1 MEVREDISVKEY
13 FEEVV
18 PKMFEEEISKV
29 SIGGMEGTEFTV
41 EFDVDGQAYSLVV
54 KDAKELQVKE
64 GKLESPMVRVVLS
77 EDVWRKAITGKMP
90 GAVDMFTEMGQLAN
104 RKRYDA
110 LKDTKGTMNLELALP
125 DGTTAQIKVVFNNA
139 DSPAVTFKTSLEDW
153 VKIASGELP
162 GPMAFMQG
170 KLKLEGDMTFAMSL
184 GNLLS

>member
-41 EFDVDGQAYSLVV
+41 EFDVDGQAYSLIV

-64 GKLESPMVRVVLS
+64 GKLDSPMVRVVLT

-104 RKRYDA
+104 RKRYDT
-110 LKDTKGTMNLELALP
+110 LKDTKGTMNLELSLP

-139 DSPAVTFKTSLEDW
+139 DSPAVTFKTALEDW